1 MNIPAPSSQTKL
13 RSGGQILLAA
23 LRIHGTDTVF
33 GIPGEGALPIFD
45 ALLDEQLHVR
55 FVTCRHEANASHM
68 AEADAKLT
76 GRPGVCMVSRGPGAM
91 HAAIGVHTAWQDS
104 TPMLMIVGQVPRHHI
119 GREAFQEMN
128 FERVFADMTKW
139 SVQIEDPRSI
149 PELVSRAFHIA
160 THGRPGPVMLS
171 VPEDVLSTK
180 CDVPDAAPYRRIASS
195 PSASEMA
202 EVHRL
207 LQSAR
212 KPVVI
217 VGGGGWTDRDAES
230 FAAFVAQ
237 NDLPVVAGF
246 RSQDILDNASEQY
259 IGDMSLGGSRPLA
272 ARIAESDVILAVGDR
287 LGEVTTRAYT
297 TIDCPNPKQA
307 LIHVHPGAEELG
319 RVYNAT
325 LPIQSSVG
333 SFVDALSQLP
343 RLAFS
348 GWKGWRTEG
357 RQAYLDYSTP
367 TAKAGSFDLAQVILH
382 LRERLPDDAIVANG
396 AGNCNIW
403 LHRFFQYRRLGTQ
416 IAPRSG
422 AMGYGFAGAIAAKL
436 RHPDKIV
443 VGFAGDGCFT
453 MSSPEMATAA
463 RYELPL
469 VIIVVNNGMYGSIRM
484 HQERHYPGRPS
495 ATLLTNPDFSAFA
508 RSFGAHG
515 ETVDDDRD
523 FPAAFERALAFG
535 KPALIELR
543 VDPRQLTP
551 DLAI

>member
-1 MNIPAPSSQTKL
+1 
-13 RSGGQILLAA
+13 
-23 LRIHGTDTVF
+23 
-33 GIPGEGALPIFD
+33 
-45 ALLDEQLHVR
+45 
-55 FVTCRHEANASHM
+55 
-68 AEADAKLT
+68 
-76 GRPGVCMVSRGPGAM
+76 MVSRGPGAM

-104 TPMLMIVGQVPRHHI
+104 TPMLLIVGQVPRHHI

-139 SVQIEDPRSI
+139 SVQVEDPKSI

-171 VPEDVLSTK
+171 VPENVLSSP
-180 CDVPDAAPYRRIASS
+180 CHVPDAAPYRVVASS
-195 PSASEMA
+195 PAASDMA
-202 EVHRL
+202 ELRRL
-207 LQSAR
+207 LASAR
-212 KPVVI
+212 KPIVI
-217 VGGGGWTDRDAES
+217 VGGGGWAQQDADS
-230 FAAFVAQ
+230 FARFVTR

-246 RSQDILDNASEQY
+246 RSQDILDNASDQY
-259 IGDMSLGGSRPLA
+259 IGDMSLGGSRALA

-297 TIDCPNPKQA
+297 AIDCPNPKQP

-325 LPIQSSVG
+325 LPIQSSIG
-333 SFVDALSQLP
+333 NFVDALS
-343 RLAFS
+343 RLSPVDPSA
-348 GWKGWRTEG
+348 WKAWRAEARQVYLEYSSPTEK
-357 RQAYLDYSTP
+357 P
-367 TAKAGSFDLAQVILH
+367 GSFNLANAVRH
-382 LRERLPDDAIVANG
+382 LRERLPDDAIVVNG

-416 IAPRSG
+416 VAPRSG

-436 RHPDKIV
+436 RRPEKIV

-463 RYELPL
+463 HYKLPL
-469 VIIVVNNGMYGSIRM
+469 VIIVVNNSMYGSIRM

-495 ATLLTNPDFSAFA
+495 ATLLTNPDFAAFA

-515 ETVDDDRD
+515 ETVENNRD

-535 KPALIELR
+535 GPALIELR

-551 DLAI
+551 DLTI